1 MSSVTGNHAI
11 DLLYLLKD
19 TFKNLLFDLLII
31 GRSFENLP
39 YLSKCSLSR
48 RWRFWR
54 IRSNVL
60 WGIKSGLAYA
70 KVSEVT
76 SQKYWRS
83 PRKSIGGQL
92 AKVSGVN
99 SQKYRRSPRKSIGG
113 QLAKVSEVT
122 SQKYRRSPRKS
133 IGGHLA
139 KVSAVTSQKYRGSPR
154 KSIGGH
160 LTIYFMVWKLMV
172 LRKK

>member
-1 MSSVTGNHAI
+1 MSSVTGNHAM

-31 GRSFENLP
+31 GRTFENLP

-70 KVSEVT
+70 KVS
-76 SQKYWRS
+76 
-83 PRKSIGGQL
+83 
-92 AKVSGVN
+92 GVN
-99 SQKYRRSPRKSIGG
+99 
-113 QLAKVSEVT
+113 

-139 KVSAVTSQKYRGSPR
+139 KVSAVTSQKYRRSPR

-160 LTIYFMVWKLMV
+160 LAKVLGVTSQYILWSGSLWYSGRSSMLKNKRIFSLVVSELMPAFSTV
-172 LRKK
+172 QLHVGKNHIN